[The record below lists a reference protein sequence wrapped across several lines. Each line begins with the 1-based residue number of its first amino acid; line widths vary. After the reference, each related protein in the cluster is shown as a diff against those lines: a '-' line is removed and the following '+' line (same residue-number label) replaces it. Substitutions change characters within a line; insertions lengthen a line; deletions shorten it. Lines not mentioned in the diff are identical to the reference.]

1 MVNDVLF
8 FVGIV
13 KGDQARY
20 PFKLRSRPLV
30 TIPIVVAVL
39 RKTKTAVNQ
48 RDCGFLMPSH
58 PVTGV

>member
-13 KGDQARY
+13 KGDRARY

-39 RKTKTAVNQ
+39 RKTKPAVKQ
-48 RDCGFLMPSH
+48 HDCGFGSIPKS
-58 PVTGV
+58 V